1 MEKRARERAVKERR
15 ERKEEKR
22 RARKLAASGEAN
34 PEAVDADAEGDNSEE
49 VDAEPEI
56 ADS

>member
-22 RARKLAASGEAN
+22 RARKLAASAEAN
-34 PEAVDADAEGDNSEE
+34 PDTAVADPEHDEADDV
-49 VDAEPEI
+49 EPEI

>member
-15 ERKEEKR
+15 ERKEEKK
-22 RARKLAASGEAN
+22 RARKLAAS
-34 PEAVDADAEGDNSEE
+34 AEGNP
-49 VDAEPEI
+49 DAVVADPEHDEADDVEPEI

>member
-22 RARKLAASGEAN
+22 RARKLAASGEVN
-34 PEAVDADAEGDNSEE
+34 PEASDTSPEHDEAVD
-49 VDAEPEI
+49 VEPEI